1 MVLAVVMLLV
11 SASTAAA
18 VSIILLD
25 TNPIA
30 PGEGLLSG
38 SSDLVLESQS
48 LTYVGNN
55 ATGTDVVVNN
65 TGASSHTVD
74 IHYAIKNTTSGTVV
88 ESGVVSGQSMPA
100 NTATTVSITFNSEHP
115 VDTFHKLEVNVEE
128 TTA

>member
-1 MVLAVVMLLV
+1 MVLAVVMLMV

-25 TNPIA
+25 TNPVA

-48 LTYVGNN
+48 LTYTGNN

-88 ESGVVSGQSMPA
+88 ESGVVTGESIPVGA
-100 NTATTVSITFNSEHP
+100 KTVSITFKSEHP